1 MRYSISLCYDGS
13 SFFGWQYQPGVPTVQ
28 GTLEDALGKLLR
40 SSISVTGAGRTDTA
54 VNAIGYI
61 AHFDAPEGLDTEALG
76 YKLNAILP
84 PSIVVLRVAE
94 APAEFHSR
102 FDATNRKYT
111 YFLHR
116 RKDPFVGKYS
126 FQCLYA
132 LDIQAMNKAAE
143 MLLGTHD
150 FRCFQKTGTDVK
162 TSICT
167 VTEAGWH
174 SYTPSHCSVMDFPA
188 RDGDYLYF
196 RISADRFLR
205 NMVRAVVGSLIDVG
219 RGKMTQDQFAKLI
232 LPPEILQLPQGRSE
246 ESIPSRSDAGESVP
260 GHALF
265 LSEITY

>member
-1 MRYSISLCYDGS
+1 MRYSITLCYDGS
-13 SFFGWQYQPGVPTVQ
+13 SFFGWQLQPGVPTVQ

-40 SSISVTGAGRTDTA
+40 SSVSVTGAGRTDTA
-54 VNAIGYI
+54 VNAIGYV
-61 AHFDAPEGLDTEALG
+61 AHFDGPQGLDTEALG

-84 PSIVVLRVAE
+84 PSMVVLGVSE
-94 APAEFHSR
+94 APLEFHSR
-102 FDATNRKYT
+102 FDATNREYT

-126 FQCLYA
+126 FQCLYP
-132 LDIQAMNKAAE
+132 LNIEEMNKAAG
-143 MLLGTHD
+143 MLHGTHD
-150 FRCFQKTGTDVK
+150 FSCFQKTGTDVK

-174 SYTPSHCSVMDFPA
+174 PYTPVHCSVMGFPA
-188 RDGDYLYF
+188 SEGDYLYF
-196 RISADRFLR
+196 RICADRFLR
-205 NMVRAVVGSLIDVG
+205 NMVRAVVGTLIDVG

-232 LPPEILQLPQGRSE
+232 LPPNDGQPAGM
-246 ESIPSRSDAGESVP
+246 SRSDAGESVP

>member
-13 SFFGWQYQPGVPTVQ
+13 SFYGWQNQPGVPTVQ

-40 SSISVTGAGRTDTA
+40 SSISVTGAGRTDTS
-54 VNAIGYI
+54 VNAIGYV
-61 AHFDAPEGLDTEALG
+61 AHFDGPEGLDTDALG

-84 PSIVVLRVAE
+84 PSIVVLKVAE
-94 APAEFHSR
+94 AHAEFHSR

-116 RKDPFVGKYS
+116 RKDPFVSKYS
-126 FQCLYA
+126 FQCLYV
-132 LDIQAMNKAAE
+132 LDIEAMNQAAE

-162 TSICT
+162 TSVCT

-174 SYTPSHCSVMDFPA
+174 SYTPTHCSVMDFPCT
-188 RDGDYLYF
+188 DGDYLYF
-196 RISADRFLR
+196 RICADRFLR
-205 NMVRAVVGSLIDVG
+205 NMVRAVVGSLLDVG

-232 LPPEILQLPQGRSE
+232 LPQFDAPQDG
-246 ESIPSRSDAGESVP
+246 PSRGDAGESVP

-265 LSEITY
+265 LSSVNYAKE

>member
-1 MRYSISLCYDGS
+1 M
-13 SFFGWQYQPGVPTVQ
+13 
-28 GTLEDALGKLLR
+28 
-40 SSISVTGAGRTDTA
+40 
-54 VNAIGYI
+54 
-61 AHFDAPEGLDTEALG
+61 
-76 YKLNAILP
+76 
-84 PSIVVLRVAE
+84 
-94 APAEFHSR
+94 
-102 FDATNRKYT
+102 
-111 YFLHR
+111 
-116 RKDPFVGKYS
+116 
-126 FQCLYA
+126 
-132 LDIQAMNKAAE
+132 
-143 MLLGTHD
+143 
-150 FRCFQKTGTDVK
+150 K